1 MGRNTIHAGKT
12 VDYKIR
18 TSNHD
23 RAALPG
29 NENQVLDLG
38 GRKER
43 VISVH
48 LKILTLKQKST

>member
-1 MGRNTIHAGKT
+1 MHAGKT
-12 VDYKIR
+12 VGYKIR

-29 NENQVLDLG
+29 NENQVLDLR

-48 LKILTLKQKST
+48 LKSLTLKQKST

>member
-12 VDYKIR
+12 VGYKIR

-29 NENQVLDLG
+29 NENQVLDLR

-48 LKILTLKQKST
+48 LKSLTLKQKST